1 MLKNFSAPNYASP
14 YNEPN
19 KFVDQGY
26 NNVGTFDI
34 NQQQMQPN
42 RVMSPNSY
50 GNNQGNR
57 GNDGSRVI
65 PIQLEDGHPYLNGPI
80 SQTPHVIQR

>member
-1 MLKNFSAPNYASP
+1 MKCLISATNYATT
-14 YNEPN
+14 YNDPN

-26 NNVGTFDI
+26 NNVRNWDI
-34 NQQQMQPN
+34 NQQQQAN
-42 RVMSPNSY
+42 RVMSP
-50 GNNQGNR
+50 
-57 GNDGSRVI
+57 DGSRVI